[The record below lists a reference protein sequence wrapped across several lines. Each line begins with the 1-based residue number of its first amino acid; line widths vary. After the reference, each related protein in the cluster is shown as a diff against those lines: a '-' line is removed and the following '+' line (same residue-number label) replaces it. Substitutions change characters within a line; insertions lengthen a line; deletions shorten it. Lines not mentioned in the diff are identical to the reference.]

1 MSRSEEAAADEA
13 AIRALVERWAR
24 AVREKDYEGIL
35 ADHSADMLM
44 FDVPPASIEGTRGV
58 QGDLGS
64 LLLLEPESGVF
75 DISEM
80 SITAGSDVAF
90 VAALMRFAGTA
101 PNGVE
106 EELAFR
112 LTIRLRKL
120 DGRWIVTHE
129 HHSLPAT

>member
-1 MSRSEEAAADEA
+1 MSRSQEAADEA
-13 AIRALVERWAR
+13 AIRALVERWAC

-44 FDVPPASIEGTRGV
+44 FDVPPPLQSKRLEAYKATW
-58 QGDLGS
+58 DLYFS
-64 LLLLEPESGVF
+64 WSRESGVF
-75 DISEM
+75 DITEM
-80 SITAGSDVAF
+80 SITAGRDVAF
-90 VAALMRFAGTA
+90 VAAVMRCAGTA

-112 LTIRLRKL
+112 LTIGLRKL